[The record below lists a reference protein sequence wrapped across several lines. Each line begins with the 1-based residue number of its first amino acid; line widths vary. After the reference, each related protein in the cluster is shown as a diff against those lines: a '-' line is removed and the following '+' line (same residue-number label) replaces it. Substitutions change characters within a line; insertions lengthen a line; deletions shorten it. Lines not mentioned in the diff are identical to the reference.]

1 VNAAFITTLLCA
13 VALIGLSSLLHRSLW
28 VSVILLSVFSFLS
41 ALLLY
46 VAHAPD
52 VAITEAAVGAGMTT
66 LIFVWAVRATASPA
80 GPDWDEAGPDG
91 AGPDEAGPDEA
102 GLDKAGQDGA
112 GIETEGRDAAG
123 RPAGR
128 RKLKAGADLLLVLA
142 VGVLLLLFLPP
153 LEGGPELM
161 REHLLANGYEDTGA
175 FNLVSAIYLGYRAF
189 DTFGETI
196 VLLTAVSAA
205 LFFLSR
211 EH

>member
-1 VNAAFITTLLCA
+1 MNEVFITTLLLA
-13 VALIGLSSLLHRSLW
+13 VFFIGLSSLLHRNLLI
-28 VSVILLSVFSFLS
+28 SVILLSVFSFLS

-66 LIFVWAVRATASPA
+66 LIFVWAVHASVPV
-80 GPDWDEAGPDG
+80 GPEREETGPENR
-91 AGPDEAGPDEA
+91 GPHA
-102 GLDKAGQDGA
+102 DKW
-112 GIETEGRDAAG
+112 T
-123 RPAGR
+123 AGR
-128 RKLKAGADLLLVLA
+128 RKLRAGADLLLVLA
-142 VGVLLLLFLPP
+142 VGGLLWLFLPP
-153 LEGGPELM
+153 LEGGPTLM

-175 FNLVSAIYLGYRAF
+175 LNLVSAIYLGYRAF